1 MVEKKDGNQDGV
13 QTKRNKKMRYGK
25 PIKNTKRRDPR
36 YFLNENLNEEFG
48 GTVSDRIANDQEKE
62 GLASLKPKQYTFVGV
77 YDMEHPTLVF
87 KDENG
92 MGHISRVG
100 GGRFQDAGAGNKD
113 KNERL
118 ILDKLKP
125 NGYTSVGVIPANLR
139 EGEE

>member
-1 MVEKKDGNQDGV
+1 
-13 QTKRNKKMRYGK
+13 MRYGK
-25 PIKNTKRRDPR
+25 PIKNIRRRDPR
-36 YFLNENLNEEFG
+36 YFLNENLNEEFA
-48 GTVSDRIANDQEKE
+48 GTISAEGIANDQEKE

-100 GGRFQDAGAGNKD
+100 SRKNPDAGSGDLD